1 VTAALLPGR
10 IFNAVVVASG
20 AVLAVAAVVAVTR
33 HTVQVGV
40 PTFVDTR
47 AIDLLTVFAVP
58 MIAMMGYFPMLI
70 GRTGGG
76 IEIGLDSCVLIF
88 LANVAGPW
96 EALLL
101 WSLGTTIGQ
110 LVSDKRRATKTF
122 NSGLGTIAG
131 GLALLV
137 IQASGGGAGADAEV
151 SWRGLL
157 AMGAGAAVYFAVDYL
172 LSATSLALQERTSLR
187 GEVVPRGAA
196 AAFVSFLAI
205 ASLGYLAALV
215 VYAMSTDHADH
226 PLPHWSAFLLA
237 VPVVTI
243 LVASR
248 ALSRGGELARRLQV
262 LFDTVVKAQSV
273 VDRAALMGVLR
284 EGAGDLLHDPRFTL
298 RSTAPNSNEIGV
310 LVPGGDDQEWLVA
323 PALNR
328 ARSTAKDDQAGLA
341 ALVVVAEDALARL
354 RLSNAMS
361 HQAWHD
367 PLTGLPNRSLFMDR
381 AAHAMEMQRR
391 RGGHLAV
398 LFCDL
403 DGFKRVNDSFG
414 HAAGDSLLTEVGRRI
429 RAAVR
434 ETDTVARLG
443 GDEFAV
449 LLEEVSESGEV
460 HLACERILTALRAR
474 FPMFGEDVSVT
485 TTIGVA
491 LSETGGTADSLLS
504 QADLAMYHA
513 KGQGKDRYE
522 VYRLSFGDQR
532 SQRIEFVENLRRAVE
547 TKALE
552 VYYQPVVDLH
562 SRTIV
567 GVEALVRWR
576 RDGVLVPPDLF
587 IPTAEQSGLI
597 VGLGD
602 IVLEVVTADAPK
614 LVEAAG
620 RTLSVA
626 VNVSAQQLVSEGFVP
641 RVQSA
646 REAMGDVHL
655 ILEVTE
661 RDFVNNEVRTL
672 AAMHALA
679 AADIRFA
686 IDDFGVGFSSMEY
699 LQRLPVRILKVDKT
713 FVTNIEHDSKACT
726 LVRSMVVM
734 GEALGL
740 DVVVEGIERW
750 SQLEHVTFHA
760 AATTGQG
767 YLFGRP
773 MPCAEMVQLLSASI
787 PAWPDRLESTD
798 LELTHIDAVPATVT

>member
-1 VTAALLPGR
+1 VTPRPLSSR
-10 IFNAVVVASG
+10 VFNATVVAAGGVLG
-20 AVLAVAAVVAVTR
+20 AVAVTVV
-33 HTVQVGV
+33 TVDVLKAG
-40 PTFVDTR
+40 PATFLDTH
-47 AIDLLTVFAVP
+47 AVELLTILAVP
-58 MIAMMGYFPMLI
+58 MIVMMSYFPMLI

-88 LANVAGPW
+88 LANVASPW
-96 EALLL
+96 ASLVL

-110 LVSDKRRATKTF
+110 LLTDKRSATKAF
-122 NSGLGTIAG
+122 NSGLGILSG
-131 GLALLV
+131 GLALLTIRLARSDV
-137 IQASGGGAGADAEV
+137 PASLKD
-151 SWRGLL
+151 LL
-157 AMGAGAAVYFAVDYL
+157 AMGMGAAVYFAVDYV
-172 LSATSLALQERTSLR
+172 LSATSLTLQEGTSLR
-187 GEVVPRGAA
+187 REIVPTGAL

-205 ASLGYLAALV
+205 SSLGYLAALV
-215 VYAMSTDHADH
+215 VYAMSKSHPDS
-226 PLPHWSAFLLA
+226 PLPPWSALLLA
-237 VPVVTI
+237 VPVMTI

-248 ALSRGGELARRLQV
+248 ALSRGGEMARRLKV
-262 LFDTVVKAQSV
+262 LFDTVVKAQNV
-273 VDRAALMGVLR
+273 QDHAPLLDALR
-284 EGAGDLLHDPRFTL
+284 EGASDLLHDHRVAL
-298 RSTAPNSNEIGV
+298 RSTAPGPNEIGV
-310 LVPGGDDQEWLVA
+310 LVPGGEEQQWIVA
-323 PALNR
+323 PSLNR
-328 ARSTAKDDQAGLA
+328 ARSTAKDDLAGLA

-381 AAHAMEMQRR
+381 VAHAMEMQRR

-403 DGFKRVNDSFG
+403 DGFKRVNDSYG
-414 HAAGDSLLTEVGRRI
+414 HAAGDNCLTEVGRRI
-429 RAAVR
+429 RGAVR

-449 LLEEVSESGEV
+449 LLEEVVELAEV
-460 HLACERILTALRAR
+460 ELACERILTALRKR
-474 FPMFGEDVSVT
+474 FHMFGEDVSVT

-504 QADLAMYHA
+504 QADLAMYHG
-513 KGQGKDRYE
+513 KGQGKNRHE
-522 VYRLSFGDQR
+522 TYRLSFGDQR
-532 SQRIEFVENLRRAVE
+532 SQRIEFVEDLRRAVE
-547 TKALE
+547 TKSLE

-562 SRTIV
+562 SHMIV
-567 GVEALVRWR
+567 GVEALARWR

-602 IVLEVVTADAPK
+602 IVLDIVTADAAK
-614 LVEAAG
+614 LVEAGG
-620 RTLSVA
+620 RSLSVA
-626 VNVSAQQLVSEGFVP
+626 VNVSAQQLEGDGFVDKVLAS
-641 RVQSA
+641 RA
-646 REAMGDVHL
+646 AMEGVHL

-661 RDFVNNEVRTL
+661 RDFVNDEPRTL
-672 AAMHALA
+672 AAMNALA
-679 AADIRFA
+679 AADVRFA

-750 SQLEHVTFHA
+750 TQLEHVTFHA
-760 AATTGQG
+760 GATTGQG

-773 MPCAEMVQLLSASI
+773 MPCDEMVELLSASI
-787 PAWPDRLESTD
+787 QTWPDRPEPYGLAEALSHIEPAVAT
-798 LELTHIDAVPATVT
+798 LT

>member
-1 VTAALLPGR
+1 VTPRSLPSR
-10 IFNAVVVASG
+10 VFNAVVVDSG
-20 AVLAVAAVVAVTR
+20 AALGLAAVVFVAV
-33 HTVQVGV
+33 HTEQIGLGSFIHTEAVE
-40 PTFVDTR
+40 
-47 AIDLLTVFAVP
+47 LLTILAVP
-58 MIAMMGYFPMLI
+58 LIAFMGYFPMLI

-88 LANVAGPW
+88 LANVATPW

-110 LVSDKRRATKTF
+110 LVSDKRPATKAF
-122 NSGLGTIAG
+122 NSGLGIIAG

-137 IQASGGGAGADAEV
+137 ISVTRASLPASPRD
-151 SWRGLL
+151 LL
-157 AMGAGAAVYFAVDYL
+157 AMGLGAAVYFVVDYL
-172 LSATSLALQERTSLR
+172 LSATSLALEEGTSLR
-187 GEVVPRGAA
+187 REVVPRGAL
-196 AAFVSFLAI
+196 AAFFSFLAI
-205 ASLGYLAALV
+205 SSLGYLGALV
-215 VYAMSTDHADH
+215 VYAMSLSH
-226 PLPHWSAFLLA
+226 PDRSLPPWSALLLA
-237 VPVVTI
+237 VPVLTI

-273 VDRAALMGVLR
+273 MDRSLLLAVLR
-284 EGAGDLLHDPRFTL
+284 DGASDLLHDHRVTL
-298 RSTAPNSNEIGV
+298 RGSAPDSNEIGV
-310 LVPGGDDQEWLVA
+310 LVPGGDEQRWIVA

-381 AAHAMEMQRR
+381 VAHAMELQRR

-403 DGFKRVNDSFG
+403 DGFKRVNDSYG
-414 HAAGDSLLTEVGRRI
+414 HAAGDNLLTEVGRRI
-429 RAAVR
+429 RGAVR

-449 LLEEVSESGEV
+449 LLEEVSEPGEV
-460 HLACERILTALRAR
+460 QLACERVLTSMRTR
-474 FPMFGEDVSVT
+474 FHMFGEDVSVT

-504 QADLAMYHA
+504 QADLAMYHG
-513 KGQGKDRYE
+513 KGQGKNRYE
-522 VYRLSFGDQR
+522 TYRLSFGDQR
-532 SQRIEFVENLRRAVE
+532 SERIEFVENLRRAVE
-547 TKALE
+547 TKSLE

-562 SRTIV
+562 SHMIV

-576 RDGVLVPPDLF
+576 RDGMLVPPELF

-602 IVLEVVTADAPK
+602 IVLDIVTADVPK
-614 LVEAAG
+614 LVAAAG

-626 VNVSAQQLVSEGFVP
+626 VNVSAQQLEGDGFVA
-641 RVQSA
+641 RMESA
-646 REAMGDVHL
+646 VEAMGPVHL
-655 ILEVTE
+655 TLEVTE
-661 RDFVNNEVRTL
+661 RDFVNNEPRTL
-672 AAMHALA
+672 AAMNALA
-679 AADIRFA
+679 AADVRFA

-713 FVTNIEHDSKACT
+713 FVTSIEHDSKACT

-740 DVVVEGIERW
+740 DVIVEGIERW

-760 AATTGQG
+760 GATTGQG

-773 MPCAEMVQLLSASI
+773 MPCDEMVQVLTSSIQTWPERPEQYALAGVLSHIKPS
-787 PAWPDRLESTD
+787 PA
-798 LELTHIDAVPATVT
+798 ATVP

>member
-1 VTAALLPGR
+1 
-10 IFNAVVVASG
+10 
-20 AVLAVAAVVAVTR
+20 
-33 HTVQVGV
+33 
-40 PTFVDTR
+40 
-47 AIDLLTVFAVP
+47 
-58 MIAMMGYFPMLI
+58 
-70 GRTGGG
+70 
-76 IEIGLDSCVLIF
+76 
-88 LANVAGPW
+88 
-96 EALLL
+96 
-101 WSLGTTIGQ
+101 
-110 LVSDKRRATKTF
+110 
-122 NSGLGTIAG
+122 
-131 GLALLV
+131 
-137 IQASGGGAGADAEV
+137 
-151 SWRGLL
+151 
-157 AMGAGAAVYFAVDYL
+157 
-172 LSATSLALQERTSLR
+172 
-187 GEVVPRGAA
+187 
-196 AAFVSFLAI
+196 
-205 ASLGYLAALV
+205 
-215 VYAMSTDHADH
+215 
-226 PLPHWSAFLLA
+226 
-237 VPVVTI
+237 VVTI

-248 ALSRGGELARRLQV
+248 ALSRGGELARRLKV

-273 VDRAALMGVLR
+273 VDRPVLLDVLR
-284 EGAGDLLHDPRFTL
+284 DGAGDLLHDHRVTV
-298 RSTAPNSNEIGV
+298 RSTAPGANEIGV
-310 LVPGGDDQEWLVA
+310 LVPGGEEPQWIVA

-381 AAHAMEMQRR
+381 AAHAMELQRR

-414 HAAGDSLLTEVGRRI
+414 HAAGDNLLTEVGRRI

-460 HLACERILTALRAR
+460 HLACDRILTALRAR
-474 FPMFGEDVSVT
+474 FHMFGEDVSVT

-491 LSETGGTADSLLS
+491 MSEPGGTADSLLS
-504 QADLAMYHA
+504 QADLAMYYA
-513 KGQGKDRYE
+513 KGQGKNRYE

-547 TKALE
+547 TKSLE

-602 IVLEVVTADAPK
+602 IVLDVVTADAPQ
-614 LVEAAG
+614 LVAAAG
-620 RTLSVA
+620 RNLSIA
-626 VNVSAQQLVSEGFVP
+626 VNVSAQQLVTDGFVA

-646 REAMGDVHL
+646 HQAMGDVHL
-655 ILEVTE
+655 VLEVTE
-661 RDFVNNEVRTL
+661 RDFVNNEARTL

-679 AADIRFA
+679 EADIRFA

-740 DVVVEGIERW
+740 DVIVEGIERW
-750 SQLEHVTFHA
+750 SQLQHVTFHA

-773 MPCAEMVQLLSASI
+773 MPCDEMAQVLSASI
-787 PAWPDRLESTD
+787 QAWADRPEPQP
-798 LELTHIDAVPATVT
+798 LELSHVEPAAATLT

>member
-1 VTAALLPGR
+1 VTAALLPSR
-10 IFNAVVVASG
+10 IFNATVVASG
-20 AVLAVAAVVAVTR
+20 AVLAAVAVVMVTGD
-33 HTVQVGV
+33 TAQIGVG
-40 PTFVDTR
+40 TFVDAR
-47 AIDLLTVFAVP
+47 AVDLLTALAVP
-58 MIAMMGYFPMLI
+58 MIAMMGYFPMVI

-110 LVSDKRRATKTF
+110 LVSDKRRATKAF

-137 IQASGGGAGADAEV
+137 ISMTRADAKV
-151 SWRGLL
+151 SGRDLL

-172 LSATSLALQERTSLR
+172 LSATSLTLQEGTSLR
-187 GEVVPRGAA
+187 TEVVPRGAL

-215 VYAMSTDHADH
+215 VYAMSTDHAHH
-226 PLPHWSAFLLA
+226 PLPHWSALLLA

-273 VDRAALMGVLR
+273 VDRPVLLDVLR
-284 EGAGDLLHDPRFTL
+284 DGAGDLLHDPRVTL
-298 RSTAPNSNEIGV
+298 RSTAPGAHEIGV
-310 LVPGGDDQEWLVA
+310 LVPGGDEQQWLVA

-460 HLACERILTALRAR
+460 HLACDRILTALRAR

-602 IVLEVVTADAPK
+602 IVLDVVTADAPQ
-614 LVEAAG
+614 LVAAAG
-620 RTLSVA
+620 RTLSIA

-646 REAMGDVHL
+646 HEAMGDVHL
-655 ILEVTE
+655 VLEVTE
-661 RDFVNNEVRTL
+661 RDFVNKEPRTL
-672 AAMHALA
+672 AAMQALA

-773 MPCAEMVQLLSASI
+773 MPCDEMVELLSASI
-787 PAWPDRLESTD
+787 PAWPDRLESTA
-798 LELTHIDAVPATVT
+798 LQLSHVEAVPATVI

>member
-1 VTAALLPGR
+1 MTAALLPSR
-10 IFNAVVVASG
+10 IFNATVVVSG
-20 AVLAVAAVVAVTR
+20 AVLAAVAVVMVTGD
-33 HTVQVGV
+33 TAQLGLG
-40 PTFVDTR
+40 TFVDTR
-47 AIDLLTVFAVP
+47 AVDLLTAFAVP
-58 MIAMMGYFPMLI
+58 MIAMMGYFPMVI

-110 LVSDKRRATKTF
+110 LVSDKRRATKAF

-137 IQASGGGAGADAEV
+137 ISMTRAGAKV
-151 SWRGLL
+151 SGRDLL

-172 LSATSLALQERTSLR
+172 LSATSLTLQEGTSLR
-187 GEVVPRGAA
+187 TEVVPRGAL

-215 VYAMSTDHADH
+215 VYAMSTDHAHH

-273 VDRAALMGVLR
+273 VDRPVLLDVLR
-284 EGAGDLLHDPRFTL
+284 DGAGDLLHDPRVTL
-298 RSTAPNSNEIGV
+298 RSTAPGAHEIGV
-310 LVPGGDDQEWLVA
+310 LVPGGDEQQWLVA

-414 HAAGDSLLTEVGRRI
+414 HAAGDNLLTEVGRRI

-449 LLEEVSESGEV
+449 LLEEVSENGEV
-460 HLACERILTALRAR
+460 HLACDRILTALRAR

-547 TKALE
+547 TKSLE

-602 IVLEVVTADAPK
+602 IVLDVVTADAPQ
-614 LVEAAG
+614 LVAAAG
-620 RTLSVA
+620 RTLSIA

-646 REAMGDVHL
+646 HEAMGDVHL

-661 RDFVNNEVRTL
+661 RDFVNKEPRTL

-773 MPCAEMVQLLSASI
+773 MPCDEMVQLLSASI
-787 PAWPDRLESTD
+787 PAWPDRLESA
-798 LELTHIDAVPATVT
+798 LELSHIEAVPATVT

>member
-1 VTAALLPGR
+1 
-10 IFNAVVVASG
+10 
-20 AVLAVAAVVAVTR
+20 
-33 HTVQVGV
+33 
-40 PTFVDTR
+40 
-47 AIDLLTVFAVP
+47 
-58 MIAMMGYFPMLI
+58 
-70 GRTGGG
+70 
-76 IEIGLDSCVLIF
+76 
-88 LANVAGPW
+88 
-96 EALLL
+96 
-101 WSLGTTIGQ
+101 
-110 LVSDKRRATKTF
+110 
-122 NSGLGTIAG
+122 
-131 GLALLV
+131 
-137 IQASGGGAGADAEV
+137 
-151 SWRGLL
+151 
-157 AMGAGAAVYFAVDYL
+157 
-172 LSATSLALQERTSLR
+172 
-187 GEVVPRGAA
+187 
-196 AAFVSFLAI
+196 
-205 ASLGYLAALV
+205 
-215 VYAMSTDHADH
+215 
-226 PLPHWSAFLLA
+226 
-237 VPVVTI
+237 
-243 LVASR
+243 
-248 ALSRGGELARRLQV
+248 
-262 LFDTVVKAQSV
+262 
-273 VDRAALMGVLR
+273 
-284 EGAGDLLHDPRFTL
+284 
-298 RSTAPNSNEIGV
+298 
-310 LVPGGDDQEWLVA
+310 
-323 PALNR
+323 
-328 ARSTAKDDQAGLA
+328 
-341 ALVVVAEDALARL
+341 
-354 RLSNAMS
+354 MS

-460 HLACERILTALRAR
+460 HLACDRILTALRAR

-602 IVLEVVTADAPK
+602 IVLDVVTADAPL
-614 LVEAAG
+614 LVAAAG

-641 RVQSA
+641 RVQA
-646 REAMGDVHL
+646 AHEAMGDVHL

-661 RDFVNNEVRTL
+661 RDFVNKEPRTL

-773 MPCAEMVQLLSASI
+773 MPCDEMVQLLSASI
-787 PAWPDRLESTD
+787 PAWPDRLESTA
-798 LELTHIDAVPATVT
+798 LQLSHVEAVPATVI